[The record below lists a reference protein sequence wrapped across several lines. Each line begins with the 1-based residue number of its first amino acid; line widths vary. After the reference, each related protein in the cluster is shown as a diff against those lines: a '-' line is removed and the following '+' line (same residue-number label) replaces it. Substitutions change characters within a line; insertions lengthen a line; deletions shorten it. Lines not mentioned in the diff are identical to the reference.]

1 MTTQPPSEEN
11 RSHATSSTSAPR
23 LHEPAT
29 IEAGGIGHVH
39 EWAALRAALW
49 PDASVEDHERE
60 LTGILAGDHRFAA
73 FVALDAERHLIG
85 FVEVALRY
93 DYVNGCETSPV
104 AFLEGLYVVPEQR
117 RHGIARALCA
127 AAETFA
133 RDAGCVELASDADL
147 NNTRSHDFHA
157 SVGFEERERVVFFR
171 KLL

>member
-1 MTTQPPSEEN
+1 MTPPPS
-11 RSHATSSTSAPR
+11 SQTTPSPGTAPDQAQR
-23 LHEPAT
+23 PT
-29 IEAGGIGHVH
+29 IEGGGLRHVRQ
-39 EWAALRAALW
+39 WAALRAALW
-49 PDASVEDHERE
+49 PDASAEDHERE

-73 FVALDAERHLIG
+73 FVALDATQRMMG
-85 FVEVALRY
+85 FVEIALRY

-117 RHGIARALCA
+117 RQGIARMLCDA
-127 AAETFA
+127 AMNWA
-133 RDAGCVELASDADL
+133 RAAGCTEMASDADL